1 MLLVT
6 NSNLHWTA
14 LISRNI
20 LHYCRHTVY
29 SKMVN
34 NYSKLIINKSYT
46 NWIVFTNWTD
56 QEILFSI
63 DVLYSSNQD
72 TLWLNSAL
80 LVCLFTNILN
90 VSSHGMTYSTVCFH
104 KLKLFNTKIYV
115 FGILSLKEILIIVL
129 KELNGKF
136 FANEGLLF
144 WKVID

>member
-1 MLLVT
+1 MLLIT

-72 TLWLNSAL
+72 TL
-80 LVCLFTNILN
+80 
-90 VSSHGMTYSTVCFH
+90 
-104 KLKLFNTKIYV
+104 
-115 FGILSLKEILIIVL
+115 
-129 KELNGKF
+129 
-136 FANEGLLF
+136 
-144 WKVID
+144 